1 MMDDTDLRLIQLLVW
16 NPRATYRELGD
27 ALGLTV
33 QAAHRRMTA
42 LVDSKVILGTA
53 TSIAMPY
60 LDATSVVIWG
70 RSPLNRDGAAAAF
83 NDDPRISSILLG
95 SGGMIYV
102 YAVLRRISELD
113 DLLGAVRAK
122 AGMAELKIG
131 LELLKRNGTRPST
144 VAEDPL
150 TDLDL
155 RIVAAM
161 SRDARKPAAEVAK
174 EIGVTAATVNRRLS
188 RLMEIGAL
196 EFTTLLHPGF
206 SGDIVAIMQIDLRQG
221 SDRQQL
227 IVRLRSALGPA
238 AEFYRTFSN
247 LPELVTCVAWTKSL
261 KELEDI
267 SKLISR
273 DPTVMKVL
281 PDIMYTGWYHP
292 TWRDMMPFAV
302 AKK

>member
-1 MMDDTDLRLIQLLVW
+1 MDDTDLRLIQLLVW
-16 NPRATYRELGD
+16 DPRATYRELGD

-42 LVDSKVILGTA
+42 LAESKVIIGTA
-53 TSIAMPY
+53 TSISMPF

-70 RSPLNRDGAAAAF
+70 RGNLDREGAVAAF
-83 NDDPRISSILLG
+83 NDDARIASVLLG
-95 SGGMIYV
+95 SGGMLYV
-102 YAVLRRISELD
+102 YAVLRRITELD
-113 DLLGAVRAK
+113 DLMTTVRTK
-122 AGMAELKIG
+122 AAMTEPKIG
-131 LELLKRNGTRPST
+131 LELLKRKGSRPSSI
-144 VAEDPL
+144 AEEPL
-150 TDLDL
+150 TDLDM

-161 SRDARKPAAEVAK
+161 SRDARKPAAEIAK
-174 EIGVTAATVNRRLS
+174 EIGITAATVNRRLS
-188 RLMEIGAL
+188 RLLEIDAL

-206 SGDIVAIMQIDLRQG
+206 SGDIVAIMQIDLKQG

-227 IVRLRSALGPA
+227 IARLRAALGPA

-261 KELEDI
+261 RELEELSKTI
-267 SKLISR
+267 SKDQAVL
-273 DPTVMKVL
+273 KVL

-292 TWRDMMPFAV
+292 TWRDMMPFAA